1 MNYIYDIIINL
12 NKKYYD
18 FFEWNQN
25 DSLCHIRKIPIIRI
39 NNNDFMNLLTNKI
52 IIDNKVLNIIKDKT
66 DVFNNIND
74 NIKYCCLFTDTNEVL
89 AISFD
94 ENGNSM
100 LKSDLLIE
108 EALDVL
114 EISLHIRES
123 NIKYNILNNELDN
136 CFLTRNT
143 QKTKHRILKKI
154 DNISKKE
161 TEKMKYLYYECFN
174 EEEKDYKKMVS
185 KIKKNISNE
194 DVLKKLNNFF
204 KLISNYR

>member
-66 DVFNNIND
+66 DVFDNINND
-74 NIKYCCLFTDTNEVL
+74 IKYCCLFTDTNEVI

-94 ENGNSM
+94 DNGNSI

-114 EISLHIRES
+114 EISLHIRE
-123 NIKYNILNNELDN
+123 NHIKYNILSNEFDN

-143 QKTKHRILKKI
+143 QKTRYKILKKI
-154 DNISKKE
+154 DNISKNE

-174 EEEKDYKKMVS
+174 EEEKDYKKMVN
-185 KIKKNISNE
+185 KIKKNITNE